1 MCYATYNMHYIGIE
15 SIPIASA
22 ADSPVFNEST
32 NSGSEFEQVAS

>member
-15 SIPIASA
+15 SIPSA

-32 NSGSEFEQVAS
+32 NSDSDFEQVAN